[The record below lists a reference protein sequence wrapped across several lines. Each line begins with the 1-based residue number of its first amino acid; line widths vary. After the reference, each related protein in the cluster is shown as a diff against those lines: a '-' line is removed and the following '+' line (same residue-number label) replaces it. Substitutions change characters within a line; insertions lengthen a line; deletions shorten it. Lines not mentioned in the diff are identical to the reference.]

1 MLLSP
6 RVHAY
11 ILQENTEK
19 SAAKSPSME
28 WAGQNNVIMQTTI
41 PQFEIY
47 PQRGRMAVEFC

>member
-19 SAAKSPSME
+19 SAAKSAPME
-28 WAGQNNVIMQTTI
+28 WAGQNIVIMQTII

-47 PQRGRMAVEFC
+47 SQRGRMAVEFC